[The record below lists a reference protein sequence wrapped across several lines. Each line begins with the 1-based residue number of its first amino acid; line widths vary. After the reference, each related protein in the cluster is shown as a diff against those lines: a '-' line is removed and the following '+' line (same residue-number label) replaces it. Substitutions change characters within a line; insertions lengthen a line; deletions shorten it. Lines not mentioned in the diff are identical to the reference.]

1 MSLPRVL
8 VLYATTDGHTR
19 KVALA
24 LAEPLRSAGLDVD
37 VVNARDTLNPSPE
50 DYAGVIVAA
59 SVHAGGYSRAVRR
72 WVKSH
77 ANALQGRPTAFV
89 SVCLAVLEKS
99 EKANADLQAILQ
111 RFFTETGWTPPV
123 TKIVAGALLYT
134 RYNWFIRL
142 MMRRIVARA
151 HGDTDTSRDY
161 EYTDWSDVRAFG
173 QEFARRVVPSVVPT
187 REKGDV
193 RVLVCC

>member
-1 MSLPRVL
+1 
-8 VLYATTDGHTR
+8 
-19 KVALA
+19 
-24 LAEPLRSAGLDVD
+24 
-37 VVNARDTLNPSPE
+37 
-50 DYAGVIVAA
+50 
-59 SVHAGGYSRAVRR
+59 
-72 WVKSH
+72 VKSH
-77 ANALQGRPTAFV
+77 ASALQGRPTAFV

-99 EKANADLQAILQ
+99 EKANADLQAILR
-111 RFFTETGWTPPV
+111 RFFTETGWIPPV